1 MHWSWMVGKS
11 LVDPAKVP
19 AQSGVAIDWDHGDKD
34 ASVKAAQ
41 AMMSAYKLKY
51 KPSLT
56 SRHIKGCAID
66 MTITGIVGK
75 TMKDAKGNDVEVK
88 SVTELYAI
96 GAGYGVKKLVSDPP
110 HWSDTGG

>member
-1 MHWSWMVGKS
+1 MYWSWMVGKS
-11 LVDPAKVP
+11 LTDPTKVAKI
-19 AQSGVAIDWDHGDKD
+19 SGVNIDWDHGDKD
-34 ASVKAAQ
+34 TSIKAAK
-41 AMMSAYKLKY
+41 AMIAGYDIMY

-56 SRHIKGCAID
+56 SRHLKGFAID

-75 TMKDAKGNDVEVK
+75 TMKNQKGEDVEVK
-88 SVTELYAI
+88 TVQKLYDI